1 MINPGGFPEMT
12 LYITSDVATTYT
24 VEIYGGAVL
33 QTGSISAGQVV
44 TATIPAAYFINDEG
58 IFTNKA
64 IRVTAARP
72 IVVYSYITRSQASG
86 ATLCLPTP
94 VLGKEYYSMNFTQV
108 SNEANSC
115 SYFTVIAVE
124 DNTTIEITP
133 SAKTKNGWLANTLH
147 TINLN
152 KGEIYQVLGALDG
165 PNATTGVDLTGSHV
179 QSISSGVG
187 SCKKIAVFSGSGKV
201 RIPES
206 CNIISSDN
214 LYEQLYPVVSWG
226 KRYLTAPSYNNPN
239 NYYRIAKSNPAANVY
254 VNGVLVPAGSFRN
267 GVWY

>member
-1 MINPGGFPEMT
+1 MRTFRLPFTLVVTIILTCLCASAQDFSNKGKEFWLAYCYHVGMINAGGPPTMT
-12 LYITSDVATTYT
+12 LYITSDLATIYN
-24 VEIYGGAVL
+24 VEIYGGPVL

-72 IVVYSYITRSQASG
+72 VVVYSYITRSQASG

-133 SAKTKNGWLANTLH
+133 SANTKNG
-147 TINLN
+147 
-152 KGEIYQVLGALDG
+152 
-165 PNATTGVDLTGSHV
+165 
-179 QSISSGVG
+179 
-187 SCKKIAVFSGSGKV
+187 
-201 RIPES
+201 
-206 CNIISSDN
+206 
-214 LYEQLYPVVSWG
+214 
-226 KRYLTAPSYNNPN
+226 
-239 NYYRIAKSNPAANVY
+239 
-254 VNGVLVPAGSFRN
+254 
-267 GVWY
+267 